1 MKTPYQRYSTVH
13 PAVAQRGVVL
23 VIALIMLLMV
33 TLLALSAAQMTGLN
47 ERMVGFARDR
57 DAAFQAAE
65 AALREGERVLQL
77 AVLPAFDGTAGL
89 YPTAAP
95 GTTPRWK
102 TIDWS
107 TAGVAYGSAIAGV
120 SAPPRYI
127 VEEVVILPGAGESL
141 DASEAAATNAYYR
154 VTARA
159 VGGEGNTVVVLQTTY
174 RRR

>member
-1 MKTPYQRYSTVH
+1 MNSLHKRYSAAR

-23 VIALIMLLMV
+23 VIALVMLVMMTLM
-33 TLLALSAAQMTGLN
+33 ALSAAQVTGLN

-57 DAAFQAAE
+57 DVAFQAAE
-65 AALREGERVLQL
+65 AVLREGERVLQL

-89 YPTAAP
+89 YPTLAS

-102 TIDWS
+102 TINWATS
-107 TAGVAYGSAIAGV
+107 SVSYGGTVAGV

-127 VEEVVILPGAGESL
+127 VEEIVILPGVGESL
-141 DASEAAATNAYYR
+141 DAAEAESTNAYYR
-154 VTARA
+154 VTGRA